1 VPAPPRPAQLALFEP
16 AGPSPERL
24 ATTLARL
31 GAMCG
36 GGRVG
41 VPVVPDTHIPGTVAL
56 GPFAARS
63 GAHLVSCSRDHGR
76 QATHGAAID
85 LPLVTCSLRP
95 PRPAEVLLRGH
106 LPAFLRAAGVAGRV
120 VEAGGPYRLRSMG
133 PVGSMGNLRDYYDV
147 ELDDGIV
154 YRLFCDLCDGRW
166 FLDARYD

>member
-1 VPAPPRPAQLALFEP
+1 
-16 AGPSPERL
+16 
-24 ATTLARL
+24 
-31 GAMCG
+31 
-36 GGRVG
+36 
-41 VPVVPDTHIPGTVAL
+41 
-56 GPFAARS
+56 
-63 GAHLVSCSRDHGR
+63 
-76 QATHGAAID
+76 
-85 LPLVTCSLRP
+85 
-95 PRPAEVLLRGH
+95 VLLRGH